1 MYRGTEIKIITDN
14 RMRYPER
21 AKRKYHSKI
30 SYPIKIPFKNEGKMT
45 FFRLKKKKSWEILL
59 PKNLNYKIKGSSSS
73 LREIRPDRNMKLQ
86 KRMKSTKKR

>member
-45 FFRLKKKKSWEILL
+45 FFRLKKKKS
-59 PKNLNYKIKGSSSS
+59 
-73 LREIRPDRNMKLQ
+73 
-86 KRMKSTKKR
+86 

>member
-45 FFRLKKKKSWEILL
+45 FFRLKKKK
-59 PKNLNYKIKGSSSS
+59 KAGKFYC
-73 LREIRPDRNMKLQ
+73 Q
-86 KRMKSTKKR
+86 KT